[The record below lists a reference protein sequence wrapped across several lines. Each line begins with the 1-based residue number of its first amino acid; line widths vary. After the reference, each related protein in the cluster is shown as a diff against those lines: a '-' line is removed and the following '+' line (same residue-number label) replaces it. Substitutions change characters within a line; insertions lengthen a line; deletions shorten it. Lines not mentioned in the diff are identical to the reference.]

1 VAAEHGIGKLKRA
14 FLEIMYGKQ
23 GISEMQAVKR
33 ALDPKWILNRG
44 NMIPVPQR

>member
-1 VAAEHGIGKLKRA
+1 
-14 FLEIMYGKQ
+14 MYGHQ

-44 NMIPVPQR
+44 DMVPVPPQFN